1 MFFWSYGQRVKIEIQ
16 NLLLFFIYVLLYKY
30 FFVIMKIWLVV
41 EFVGNNGEKVLVIN
55 MVFKE

>member
-41 EFVGNNGEKVLVIN
+41 EFVGNNGENVLVIN